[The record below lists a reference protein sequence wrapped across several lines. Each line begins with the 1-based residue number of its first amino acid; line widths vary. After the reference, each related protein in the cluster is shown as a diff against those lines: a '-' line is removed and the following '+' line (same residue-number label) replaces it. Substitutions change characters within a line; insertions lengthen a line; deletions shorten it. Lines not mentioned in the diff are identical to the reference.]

1 MDLLAGKLTLGVMP
15 GPTVSDVATA
25 AQVDRTSVLGDGCV
39 IKPNVQ
45 IVNSVLGPGVHVD
58 EKAVIRNSVIWA
70 HSRISAAATVSG
82 SILGRSCYIG
92 RNVTVS
98 DGCVL
103 GDKSSLPDYSKV

>member
-1 MDLLAGKLTLGVMP
+1 MAGWRRM
-15 GPTVSDVATA
+15 
-25 AQVDRTSVLGDGCV
+25 
-39 IKPNVQ
+39 
-45 IVNSVLGPGVHVD
+45 
-58 EKAVIRNSVIWA
+58 
-70 HSRISAAATVSG
+70 SRPWISAAATVSG